1 MIFRFP
7 PLPLFS
13 MEADQGLCCK
23 YNDNISARSKYVR
36 PACLPEKCGPAG
48 VAGRS
53 GVIAKA
59 SGGTRRNR
67 GKLPPFADGSSGL
80 REASAIGGWS
90 PRAAGGFCNLRMVL
104 ADCGRILQFAD
115 GPRGLREVSAI
126 CGRLSRVAGGF
137 CNLRTVPAGCGRLLQ
152 FADGSRG
159 LREAF
164 TICRWSSRTAG
175 GFYKR

>member
-36 PACLPEKCGPAG
+36 PACLPDKCSPAG

-53 GVIAKA
+53 G
-59 SGGTRRNR
+59 RF
-67 GKLPPFADGSSGL
+67 PPFADGSRGL
-80 REASAIGGWS
+80 REASAIRGRFLRAAGGFCNLQIVPPGCGRLPPFANGSRGLREASAIRRWS
-90 PRAAGGFCNLRMVL
+90 PRAAGGFCN
-104 ADCGRILQFAD
+104 
-115 GPRGLREVSAI
+115 S
-126 CGRLSRVAGGF
+126 
-137 CNLRTVPAGCGRLLQ
+137 RTVPAGCGRFLQ
-152 FADGSRG
+152 TIDGSSG
-159 LREAF
+159 LREAS
-164 TICRWSSRTAG
+164 TNGRWFLRTAG